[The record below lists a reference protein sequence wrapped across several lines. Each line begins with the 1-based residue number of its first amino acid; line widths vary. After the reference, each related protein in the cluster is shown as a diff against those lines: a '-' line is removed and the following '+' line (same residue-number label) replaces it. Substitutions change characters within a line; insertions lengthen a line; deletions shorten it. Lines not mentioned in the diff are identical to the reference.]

1 MYIYKLGVSEEE
13 FARIGFTV
21 RPETERRFKRYY
33 ELAKNKKMQALQAE
47 FGKTYW
53 FYLNYI
59 SPYGNKVITR

>member
-1 MYIYKLGVSEEE
+1 
-13 FARIGFTV
+13 
-21 RPETERRFKRYY
+21 
-33 ELAKNKKMQALQAE
+33 MQALQAE